1 MSKKVDDFVD
11 KMGEIIAECEEKVGP
26 DAIITREDYE
36 IAAIEAYAAI
46 CLSYTKGTTEPK
58 QVVAMG
64 TIFDMVHNVLD
75 IKYGVKK
82 EVNRE

>member
-1 MSKKVDDFVD
+1 MSKKVDDFVAEMD
-11 KMGEIIAECEEKVGP
+11 KIILECEEKVGP

-75 IKYGVKK
+75 IKYGVKR